1 MTHIPNPTGKGGF
14 KDNPENRNTSGRP
27 KGISITEMVK
37 EALEEVEPKTGIHWK
52 DLIIKRILLKAT
64 NDGDTTML
72 KAIWAYID
80 GMPKQSIDHSGRV
93 DGNIGVEVSSEVKDA
108 VNEALKQTLRSKP
121 RSDD

>member
-1 MTHIPNPTGKGGF
+1 MPKPATGF
-14 KDNPENRNTSGRP
+14 HTNPERINRKGRP

-37 EALEEVEPKTGIHWK
+37 EALKEVEPKTGKYWK

-80 GMPKQSIDHSGRV
+80 GMPKQSIDHSGRL
-93 DGNIGVEVSSEVKDA
+93 DGNIGVKVASELKDA

>member
-14 KDNPENRNTSGRP
+14 KDNPENINTSGRP

-37 EALEEVEPKTGIHWK
+37 EALEEVEEKTGKQWK

-64 NDGDTTML
+64 NEGDTQML

-80 GMPKQSIDHSGRV
+80 GLPKQSVDHTTKGDKIVQPLVIPDIPSR
-93 DGNIGVEVSSEVKDA
+93 DVENKEETTES
-108 VNEALKQTLRSKP
+108 T
-121 RSDD
+121 

>member
-14 KDNPENRNTSGRP
+14 GDNPENRNNKGRP

-37 EALEEVEPKTGIHWK
+37 EALEEVEEKTGKQWK

-64 NDGDTTML
+64 NDGDVTML

-80 GMPKQSIDHSGRV
+80 GMPKQSTDITSGG
-93 DGNIGVEVSSEVKDA
+93 DKIETNTIIFENFT
-108 VNEALKQTLRSKP
+108 NETESK
-121 RSDD
+121 